1 MVENEKGLS
10 HEFLLEKIGITDK
23 DEQVKV
29 LDFLHTL
36 ATIIIKNNKKEDGNE
51 EAESSRIL
59 KIGA

>member
-10 HEFLLEKIGITDK
+10 HEFLLENIGITDK

-51 EAESSRIL
+51 ETESSRIL